1 MKKIV
6 LFVFLA
12 MNSWYYGYSQSLA
25 LADSNGPIANNAN
38 VTRHGHVNDDEI
50 VSHIFVRNTT
60 SALIDVIVRKVEIS
74 LVSGSMNTFCWG
86 LCFPPDVY
94 VSPAFPVNAQTTDSV
109 NFSGD
114 YNPLGFAGTSLIR
127 YVFFNQSNPDDS
139 VCVNINYE
147 ALPVGINNQTAK
159 NILSGAY
166 PNPASNMVNFDYF
179 LDIEN
184 AGSVI
189 IRNLLG
195 SVVKKS
201 ALTNA
206 EGKLSV
212 FTGDFPEGIY
222 FYSLDMD
229 GKTMITRKLI
239 IRH

>member
-1 MKKIV
+1 
-6 LFVFLA
+6 
-12 MNSWYYGYSQSLA
+12 
-25 LADSNGPIANNAN
+25 
-38 VTRHGHVNDDEI
+38 
-50 VSHIFVRNTT
+50 
-60 SALIDVIVRKVEIS
+60 
-74 LVSGSMNTFCWG
+74 
-86 LCFPPDVY
+86 
-94 VSPAFPVNAQTTDSV
+94 
-109 NFSGD
+109 
-114 YNPLGFAGTSLIR
+114 
-127 YVFFNQSNPDDS
+127 
-139 VCVNINYE
+139 
-147 ALPVGINNQTAK
+147 
-159 NILSGAY
+159 
-166 PNPASNMVNFDYF
+166 MVNFDYF